1 MKLTNS
7 YTLEW
12 FIKIYVFALISKCTG
27 IFNKQIYCIDESTC
41 DIVWTRTNALRRRG
55 VTRWDG
61 IRGEKQVWRPYVRT
75 WDLSE
80 PNALYWR
87 KYLWHSW
94 DFSGAPT
101 ITRRPPQWF
110 SAPIAIRSPGNCAP
124 LPPIVTPLLRRESQ
138 LSRNDTN
145 FLKLMLLGGPRNVL
159 HRRNM
164 FSKYIANISEVYSD
178 NEKWRKR

>member
-27 IFNKQIYCIDESTC
+27 IFNKQMYCIDESTC
-41 DIVWTRTNALRRRG
+41 DIVWTGTNALRRRG

-61 IRGEKQVWRPYVRT
+61 IRGKKRVWRPYVRT

-87 KYLWHSW
+87 KYLWHCW
-94 DFSGAPT
+94 DFSAPPQSLGAPT

-124 LPPIVTPLLRRESQ
+124 LAPHRYAPTPARIAIVKKRHELPETYVARGAAQRITPAQ
-138 LSRNDTN
+138 HV
-145 FLKLMLLGGPRNVL
+145 FQ
-159 HRRNM
+159 
-164 FSKYIANISEVYSD
+164 VYC
-178 NEKWRKR
+178 EHIRGIFW